1 MRTCIIVAFAV
12 CLLLE
17 VSSAFRALAEI
28 NQRAQIN
35 INRRTTYDKTITEN
49 AEVTNN
55 NDNHSER
62 RAFLNAGLACLVTAA
77 CKPSA
82 SNAAYGDR

>member
-1 MRTCIIVAFAV
+1 MRTCIIIVAFAV

-17 VSSAFRALAEI
+17 VSVAFLAEI

-35 INRRTTYDKTITEN
+35 RRTSYDKTITEN
-49 AEVTNN
+49 EEVTNN
-55 NDNHSER
+55 DNHLER
-62 RAFLNAGLACLVTAA
+62 RAFLNAGLAFLVTAA

>member
-1 MRTCIIVAFAV
+1 MAFAV

-17 VSSAFRALAEI
+17 VSSAFCTEI
-28 NQRAQIN
+28 NKGAQIT
-35 INRRTTYDKTITEN
+35 RRTTYDKTITEN
-49 AEVTNN
+49 EEVTN